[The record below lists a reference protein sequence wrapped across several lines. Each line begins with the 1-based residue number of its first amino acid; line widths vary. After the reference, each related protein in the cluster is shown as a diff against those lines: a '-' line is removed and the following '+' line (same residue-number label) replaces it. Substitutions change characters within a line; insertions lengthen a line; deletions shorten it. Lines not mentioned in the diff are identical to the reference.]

1 MRKLWRWLKSSEALR
16 ILFFF
21 FKTTIINFGGG
32 NALFPIIRRRVVEEE
47 EWLSHKRFDRAFI
60 VAHSIPGPTV
70 VQVLS
75 YVCVRRLGTFKGLL
89 VCFFVFLP
97 HALLTLGLLYLFNS
111 LTNKRYIFVFSI
123 AITPIV
129 IANLI
134 LFIQKYIKIS
144 MTEIVWPFALF
155 LILFATFYCLFVPIP
170 YNLPVLPIFFV
181 IFFTSIFEFV
191 KRRKKRQKKQEDS

>member
-1 MRKLWRWLKSSEALR
+1 MGKLWKQIKTSEALR

-21 FKTTIINFGGG
+21 FKTTLINFGGG
-32 NALFPIIRRRVVEEE
+32 NALFPIIRKRVVEEE
-47 EWLSHKRFDRAFI
+47 EWLSQKRFDRAFI

-144 MTEIVWPFALF
+144 MTEVVWPYALS
-155 LILFATFYCLFVPIP
+155 LILFSTFYCLFVPTP
-170 YNLPVLPIFFV
+170 YNLPVLPIVTV
-181 IFFTSIFEFV
+181 IVFTFIVESV
-191 KRRKKRQKKQEDS
+191 KRWRRKKKK